1 MSGWSVVRW
10 TGFLGLAAVI
20 LQLVAFILFFAAGVP
35 PAFDDAAKVLAY
47 LKNGHFI
54 FATEGILLFIGLS
67 LFLGFLAGLRA
78 VAVAAAADH
87 EWLAT
92 TTFAAGVAIMAI
104 AFVGSGL
111 FHATAAIAVS
121 AHADA
126 AQVRLLFETS
136 FVIAGAPFLVVPAF
150 YLGAAGSLGATTKIL
165 PRWLTLTGWIGSI
178 LVLIAAFSAYGASDP
193 NTFWSPNGY
202 VAILALLPF
211 YVWTLGASVV
221 FVRQKEGVARLY
233 R

>member
-1 MSGWSVVRW
+1 
-10 TGFLGLAAVI
+10 LQLAA
-20 LQLVAFILFFAAGVP
+20 FIVFFAAGVP

-54 FATEGILLFIGLS
+54 FATEGILFFLGLS
-67 LFLGFLAGLRA
+67 LLLGFLAGLRA

-92 TTFAAGVAIMAI
+92 TTFAAGVAITAI

-111 FHATAAIAVS
+111 LHAAAFIAVS

-136 FVIAGAPFLVVPAF
+136 GVIGGAPLDVGLAF
-150 YLGAAGSLGATTKIL
+150 YLGVAGSLGATTKIL
-165 PRWLTLTGWIGSI
+165 PRWLAVTGWIGSI
-178 LVLIAAFSAYGASDP
+178 LDLIAALSAYGVSDP
-193 NTFWSPNGY
+193 NAFWSPNGY
-202 VAILALLPF
+202 VTFLAVLPL

-221 FVRQKEGVARLY
+221 FMRQKEGVARLY